1 MPPRNLTTIFFDIDD
16 TLFSTTVFA
25 DKARRNAVEAMI
37 RAGIRADREL
47 LLKEL
52 NEVIAEFSSNYD
64 RHFDKLMLRIPP
76 SSYAG
81 MNPAYLVASGVM
93 AYHETKAQEL
103 KVHDDA
109 YLLLRDLARTRIRLG
124 IISAGLTI
132 KQMEKIVRLKIY
144 EFLDPMA
151 IFISDQMGI
160 SKPNPKIYLK
170 ACQELG
176 ISPESAMYVGDNPK
190 NDIDPPKKIGM
201 ITVWHRRGGSK
212 HIQEAAQSIPDYTVN
227 NFQELRE
234 ILVRDF
240 GLELAT
246 AS

>member
-1 MPPRNLTTIFFDIDD
+1 MPSRNLTTIFFDIDD

-25 DKARRNAVEAMI
+25 EKARRNAVEAMI

-64 RHFDKLMLRIPP
+64 KHFDKLMLRIPP

-81 MNPAYLVASGVM
+81 MNPAFLVASGVM
-93 AYHETKAQEL
+93 AYHETKSQEL

-151 IFISDQMGI
+151 IFISEQMGI

-176 ISPESAMYVGDNPK
+176 ISPESAMYVGDHPK

-212 HIQEAAQSIPDYTVN
+212 HIQEAAQSIPDYTVT
-227 NFQELRE
+227 NFLELRE

-240 GLELAT
+240 GLDLSAG
-246 AS
+246 S